1 MKSIPYW
8 CGIDLK
14 GGESMQF
21 NQGTDYAF
29 RVIMHL
35 AGLSEGEIAN
45 SQVIAEV
52 QNIPAGFLQ
61 KVMRTLTKGE
71 VIKSY
76 RGIDG
81 GFALA
86 KPAGEI
92 TLLDIVTIMEG
103 PIDLQRCL
111 KDQELCSKHC
121 APQCPVH
128 AALAIIQKDFIES
141 LSKSNFAQMIKI

>member
-1 MKSIPYW
+1 
-8 CGIDLK
+8 
-14 GGESMQF
+14 MQF

-35 AGLSEGEIAN
+35 AGLPEGVIVN
-45 SQVIAEV
+45 SQAIAEE

-61 KVMRTLTKGE
+61 KVMRALTKGE
-71 VIKSY
+71 IIKSY

-86 KPAGEI
+86 KSATEI
-92 TLLDIVTIMEG
+92 SLLDIITIMEG

-111 KDQELCSKHC
+111 KDHEACSKHC
-121 APQCPVH
+121 APRCPIH
-128 AALAIIQKDFIES
+128 AALAVIQDDFIQS
-141 LSKSNFAQMIKI
+141 LGKVNFAGMVKK

>member
-1 MKSIPYW
+1 
-8 CGIDLK
+8 
-14 GGESMQF
+14 MQL

-35 AGLSEGEIAN
+35 SALPMGQIAK
-45 SQVIAEV
+45 SQTIAEE
-52 QNIPAGFLQ
+52 QNIPVGFLQ
-61 KVMRTLTKGE
+61 KVMRVLTQGE
-71 VIKSY
+71 IVKSY

-86 KPAGEI
+86 KLAVNI
-92 TLLDIVTIMEG
+92 SLLDIITIMEG

-111 KDQELCSKHC
+111 KANSACSRRC

-128 AALAIIQKDFIES
+128 SALAVIQHDFIQALEKVNFSS
-141 LSKSNFAQMIKI
+141 LMSKKDEER

>member
-1 MKSIPYW
+1 
-8 CGIDLK
+8 
-14 GGESMQF
+14 MQL
-21 NQGTDYAF
+21 NQATDYAF

-35 AGLSEGEIAN
+35 AALSKDEIAKG
-45 SQVIAEV
+45 QAIAEE

-61 KVMRTLTKGE
+61 KIMRALTQGE
-71 VIKSY
+71 IVKSY

-86 KPAGEI
+86 KPAKEI
-92 TLLDIVTIMEG
+92 SLLDVITIMEG

-111 KDQELCSKHC
+111 KDTSACSKGC

-128 AALAIIQKDFIES
+128 SALAIIQNDFTNALGNVNFS
-141 LSKSNFAQMIKI
+141 DLGSKNNEER

>member
-1 MKSIPYW
+1 
-8 CGIDLK
+8 
-14 GGESMQF
+14 MQF

-61 KVMRTLTKGE
+61 KIMRTLTKGE

-141 LSKSNFAQMIKI
+141 LSKINFAQMIKI